1 MDLRTS
7 WDVQEGL
14 KDLYGVASKAWLIP
28 VGEGMNI
35 WHSWRKL
42 QEKKLKLMGE
52 FLSLSSIMLVWAIL
66 KLNLSIVCQIEGK
79 DTILDRKEI
88 KIR

>member
-1 MDLRTS
+1 
-7 WDVQEGL
+7 
-14 KDLYGVASKAWLIP
+14 
-28 VGEGMNI
+28 
-35 WHSWRKL
+35 
-42 QEKKLKLMGE
+42 MGE